1 MSDGTITI
9 LLIDHNGENVEVVR
23 SLLNEPGGA
32 FDIKYADCLETGLEL
47 ARDQQVSTVLLDLP
61 PSASDGIETLA
72 RARAHAPDV
81 PIIVLTGLGD
91 ESLRTHALLE
101 GAYDYLVKGH
111 FDADILRRVIWH
123 SIERKRTEAALQAS
137 EARFRKVVEKNAD
150 AMLVVN
156 DQGVVRFANPAAQ
169 ALFGLEAQALV
180 GTQFGFPLTGGETT
194 EIDVVARPR
203 GPVTVEMRVID
214 LEWGNENAYLVS
226 MRDITDRR
234 RAEEELKQRNIALA
248 NSNRELDEFAYAVS
262 HDLKEPLRGIRNY
275 AEFLN
280 EDYGSVL
287 DQEGV
292 AKLATLTRLADS
304 MTRLIDSVLEY
315 SHVGRQK
322 LDIEPTS
329 LNDVMD
335 EVRESLGTALRAGNV
350 EVRIPAPLPMVLCDR
365 VRVGEVFQNLISNA
379 VKYNDKPQKWVEI
392 GCADRLSTE
401 GGADGGAPR
410 SGERECT
417 LYVRDNGIGI
427 PGKHLKRIFRIFKR
441 LHSQDEFSGG
451 AGIGLTM
458 AKKIVERHGGRMWVE
473 STLDEGTTFFFTLQ
487 VPER

>member
-1 MSDGTITI
+1 MSDSTITI

-23 SLLNEPGGA
+23 SLQNEPGGA
-32 FDIKYADCLETGLEL
+32 FQIRYADGLETGLEL
-47 ARDQQVSTVLLDLP
+47 ARDEQVSTLLLDLP
-61 PSASDGIETLA
+61 PSDSDGLETLA

-81 PIIVLTGLGD
+81 PIVVLTGLGD
-91 ESLRTHALLE
+91 ESLKTHALLE

-111 FDADILRRVIWH
+111 FDADTLRRVIWH

-180 GTQFGFPLTGGETT
+180 GTQFGFPLMGGETT
-194 EIDVVARPR
+194 EIDIVSRPR
-203 GPVTVEMRVID
+203 EPVTVEMRVID

-275 AEFLN
+275 SEFLN

-287 DQEGV
+287 DEEGA

-322 LDIEPTS
+322 LRIEPTD
-329 LNDVMD
+329 LNGVMD

-350 EVRIPAPLPMVLCDR
+350 EVRIPAPLPTVLCDR
-365 VRVGEVFQNLISNA
+365 VRVAEVFQNLISNA
-379 VKYNDKPQKWVEI
+379 VKYNDKPKRWVEI
-392 GCADRLSTE
+392 GCADRPSIE
-401 GGADGGAPR
+401 GGAGRGAPR
-410 SGERECT
+410 SGKRECT

-427 PGKHLKRIFRIFKR
+427 AEKHWDRIFQIFKR
-441 LHSQDEFSGG
+441 LHAADKFGG
-451 AGIGLTM
+451 GTGIGLTM
-458 AKKIVERHGGRMWVE
+458 AKKIVERHGGRIWVE
-473 STLDEGTTFFFTLQ
+473 SAPGQGATFYFTLRRANQ
-487 VPER
+487 